1 MDEQTLLTIY
11 SDETPEPRTD
21 DCFEHIMRREI
32 GDAFKGRA
40 NGDDASE
47 EELKWI
53 DEDIDT
59 DA

>member
-1 MDEQTLLTIY
+1 
-11 SDETPEPRTD
+11 
-21 DCFEHIMRREI
+21 MRREI